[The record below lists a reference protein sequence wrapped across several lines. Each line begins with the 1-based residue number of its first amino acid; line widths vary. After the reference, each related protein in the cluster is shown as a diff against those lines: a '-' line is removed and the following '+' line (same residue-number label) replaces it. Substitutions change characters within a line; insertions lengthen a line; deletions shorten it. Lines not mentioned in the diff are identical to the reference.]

1 MHHCKTGVA
10 VQVIA
15 KQKVAHDNVRCR
27 TDDVFSA
34 RQSGVG
40 FLIINRV
47 LETSLPLNFLGI
59 NMCNSQGKSNGN
71 GNDDG
76 RKKGIMGD
84 KPVDPAVKPPKPI
97 GDDEADSG
105 SDKKSPK

>member
-1 MHHCKTGVA
+1 
-10 VQVIA
+10 
-15 KQKVAHDNVRCR
+15 
-27 TDDVFSA
+27 
-34 RQSGVG
+34 
-40 FLIINRV
+40 
-47 LETSLPLNFLGI
+47 
-59 NMCNSQGKSNGN
+59 MCNSQGKSNGN
-71 GNDDG
+71 GNADG